1 MIIQELKAARRQKK
15 QDQATKDQ
23 IKQMK
28 AMVEDMKESEN
39 ASTQA
44 SRIFDNFNDRFDEVL
59 AAINN
64 TEKRLDFGSKS
75 GYQRRHVRLNSLQM
89 IEAYAIEIAI

>member
-1 MIIQELKAARRQKK
+1 
-15 QDQATKDQ
+15 
-23 IKQMK
+23 MK
-28 AMVEDMKESEN
+28 AMIEDMKESEN

-75 GYQRRHVRLNSLQM
+75 EYQSRHLRLDSF
-89 IEAYAIEIAI
+89 

>member
-1 MIIQELKAARRQKK
+1 
-15 QDQATKDQ
+15 
-23 IKQMK
+23 MK

-44 SRIFDNFNDRFDEVL
+44 SRIFDSFNDRFDEVL

-75 GYQRRHVRLNSLQM
+75 EYQSRNYR
-89 IEAYAIEIAI
+89 

>member
-1 MIIQELKAARRQKK
+1 MMIQELKAARRQKK

-75 GYQRRHVRLNSLQM
+75 EYQSRHLSLLDGSLLSR
-89 IEAYAIEIAI
+89 

>member
-1 MIIQELKAARRQKK
+1 MI
-15 QDQATKDQ
+15 
-23 IKQMK
+23 
-28 AMVEDMKESEN
+28 EDMKESEN

-44 SRIFDNFNDRFDEVL
+44 TRIFDNFNDRFDEVL

-75 GYQRRHVRLNSLQM
+75 KISML
-89 IEAYAIEIAI
+89 

>member
-1 MIIQELKAARRQKK
+1 MMIQELKAARRQKK

-28 AMVEDMKESEN
+28 AMVEDMKKSEN
-39 ASTQA
+39 TSTQA
-44 SRIFDNFNDRFDEVL
+44 SQIFDSFNDRFDEVL

-75 GYQRRHVRLNSLQM
+75 EYQSRNYR
-89 IEAYAIEIAI
+89 